1 MIALGQKIRR
11 LRVAQ
16 QMTQA
21 ELAGDQITRNMLS
34 QIENGNAQPSLA
46 TILYLADKL
55 DIAPGYFFAEDED
68 EFLYRKMQ
76 RIDKI
81 KQAFAAGAWQR
92 CMALCQDNL
101 NGSDDEVTFILCRCA
116 YQLALRAFAEGRLC
130 AAHSGFVQTLEYAS
144 QTIYDTSSLS
154 RTAYDYLTYLAQFDS
169 ALEIPSFIR
178 PQKYGDN
185 AEQPWFSAYL
195 QALASVHAGDLST
208 PEHLLAL
215 IDFAEP
221 AFAVHIRARMAMASC
236 DYSGAV
242 QLIER
247 VLTPE
252 RGLPPS
258 KPMVY
263 LLYGDLE
270 ICCRETG
277 DFERAY
283 RYSTQRVKLL
293 DILLTE

>member
-1 MIALGQKIRR
+1 M
-11 LRVAQ
+11 
-16 QMTQA
+16 
-21 ELAGDQITRNMLS
+21 
-34 QIENGNAQPSLA
+34 
-46 TILYLADKL
+46 
-55 DIAPGYFFAEDED
+55 
-68 EFLYRKMQ
+68 
-76 RIDKI
+76 
-81 KQAFAAGAWQR
+81 
-92 CMALCQDNL
+92 
-101 NGSDDEVTFILCRCA
+101 
-116 YQLALRAFAEGRLC
+116 
-130 AAHSGFVQTLEYAS
+130 
-144 QTIYDTSSLS
+144 
-154 RTAYDYLTYLAQFDS
+154 
-169 ALEIPSFIR
+169 
-178 PQKYGDN
+178 
-185 AEQPWFSAYL
+185 
-195 QALASVHAGDLST
+195 
-208 PEHLLAL
+208 
-215 IDFAEP
+215 
-221 AFAVHIRARMAMASC
+221 HIRARMAMASC